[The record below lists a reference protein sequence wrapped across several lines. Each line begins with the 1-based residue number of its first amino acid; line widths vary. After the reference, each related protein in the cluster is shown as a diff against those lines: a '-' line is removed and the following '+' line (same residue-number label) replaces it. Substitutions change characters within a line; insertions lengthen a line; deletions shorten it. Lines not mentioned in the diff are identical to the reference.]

1 MSIWK
6 CSSCFKVL
14 ILNKITI
21 RLDISELISDESG
34 TDEVRGPVK
43 SQNGLSFDITLT
55 VDFQLLFRDLKNFRM
70 FKFSRATE
78 KY

>member
-1 MSIWK
+1 MK
-6 CSSCFKVL
+6 K
-14 ILNKITI
+14 KITI
-21 RLDISELISDESG
+21 LLDISELISDESG